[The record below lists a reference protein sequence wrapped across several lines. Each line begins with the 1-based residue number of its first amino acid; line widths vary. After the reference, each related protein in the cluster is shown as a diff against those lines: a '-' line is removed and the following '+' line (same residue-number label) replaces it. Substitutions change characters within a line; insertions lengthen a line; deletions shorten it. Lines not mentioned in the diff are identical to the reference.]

1 MPQVAVT
8 VQPQQNLVN
17 AGKLNKKQRDAVL
30 DIVGRITAMN
40 EVQVRQLTGVRGK
53 PGDAF
58 RIDVRY
64 LEQGANGA
72 QAGDYKLE
80 VQNNGKNSVTF
91 GIVFVANQATNAS
104 LGDLADAIDA
114 TLRTQQ
120 FYRVT

>member
-8 VQPQQNLVN
+8 AQPQQNLVKS
-17 AGKLNKKQRDAVL
+17 GKLNKNQRNAVL
-30 DIVGRITAMN
+30 AIAERIKAMN
-40 EVQVRQLTGVRGK
+40 EVQVRQVTAVRGK

-80 VQNNGKNSVTF
+80 IQDNRTGSTTY

-104 LGDLADAIDA
+104 LADLVDAIEG